1 MKVQHPIESKSS
13 NRLVTDERYAEL
25 KKRMRAKLGQLNMG
39 VDPEVLAIGTEMA
52 VYHIE
57 KGTRKFVDF
66 AKAMIEHLGD
76 AVRPYLKA
84 FYNGARDMPEMEEL
98 SKDMTSYEE
107 VRAFDVATIGKKGEE
122 VSPTLFDTAEQIN
135 NEQTIEHN
143 IEQEEND
150 TKEAKD
156 DSNIDTD
163 NYSITKQHNNKK
175 DVDIWVVRDKGERTR
190 LCML

>member
-1 MKVQHPIESKSS
+1 
-13 NRLVTDERYAEL
+13 
-25 KKRMRAKLGQLNMG
+25 
-39 VDPEVLAIGTEMA
+39 
-52 VYHIE
+52 
-57 KGTRKFVDF
+57 
-66 AKAMIEHLGD
+66 
-76 AVRPYLKA
+76 
-84 FYNGARDMPEMEEL
+84 
-98 SKDMTSYEE
+98 MTSYEE
-107 VRAFDVATIGKKGEE
+107 VRVFDVATIGKKGEE